1 MWHFIILKF
10 INIIIIVIIVRA
22 LSDLSTPSNA
32 FTMRVA
38 KKFSGRG
45 KNTRKL
51 PYFLTSLDYM
61 PHMYNMFL
69 PVRLPEVNTVIISE
83 N

>member
-10 INIIIIVIIVRA
+10 INIIIIVIILRA

-51 PYFLTSLDYM
+51 PYFLFSVIVVSIFVHALK
-61 PHMYNMFL
+61 F
-69 PVRLPEVNTVIISE
+69 VVFRVIIKCGILLF
-83 N
+83 